1 MTTLKSKIDFFK
13 EAISFKF
20 STNLG
25 CLLFLTL
32 VGAIS
37 SAIAQ
42 ETKSNGESSDVFP
55 VPDTYKVEGIPPIK
69 KSEVEILFY
78 DTSAIRSNLIWD
90 ADRQNRKL
98 LVTDETNSVWLLD
111 TPMAQPVKLLDKI
124 VPQSLK
130 MRSGGEAFAYTTDYE
145 DEDNYQLY
153 VYDFKEKTPKK
164 VVVLTGKDE
173 SVDSFVWSKK
183 GDSLVYVRA
192 DYDTKTAKL
201 CRHDLQT
208 EKCFQTNFSGIWEV
222 MDTDENK
229 ILLKH
234 WKASSS
240 QHLYLFDP
248 QADKLTPID
257 EKGNSR
263 KAFFAAGDRVFW
275 TSEGNENCKKEP
287 CILSRDLKN
296 GAVSQLNLPENLLNL
311 NDVKISSE
319 GNHLVIQ
326 NSKDGIDALRV
337 FRLKNG
343 KIVKEIPPFI
353 SGSFVV
359 WNVRWLSD
367 TEIAYTLENIGKPA
381 SIQSFNFDSKKYTDW
396 TKERLPAQLAD
407 KVKSPEVI
415 RWKSFDGLEI
425 TGYTVRPKS
434 TTKKSPVMIYVHGGP
449 QILDKP
455 LFNTTDIRLAA
466 NLGITTIHTNIRGSS
481 GFGKEFMDA
490 DNKEKRG
497 DAVKDI
503 QTLLD
508 WIGKQPNLDANQIYL
523 RGVSYGGFVVLS
535 AALHEPSRIKGVI
548 AEYPLVS
555 IRGYLAQSW
564 IDEFAK
570 NEYGDPKDEDLM
582 KRLDALTPLNNTD
595 KWNLIP
601 LFITRG
607 KLDSRTSEK
616 DVIDLKTQ
624 LQNKNSE
631 VWFVY
636 STDGGHGFGGNY
648 VTAAMYQFLK
658 KQITKENSK

>member
-1 MTTLKSKIDFFK
+1 VW
-13 EAISFKF
+13 
-20 STNLG
+20 
-25 CLLFLTL
+25 LLLLTL
-32 VGAIS
+32 AGAVS
-37 SAIAQ
+37 VAVSQ
-42 ETKSNGESSDVFP
+42 ETQSGSNSDVFP
-55 VPDTYKVEGIPPIK
+55 VPDSYKTEGIPPIK
-69 KSEVEILFY
+69 KSEVDNLFY
-78 DTSAIRSNLIWD
+78 DASAVRSNLIWD
-90 ADRQNRKL
+90 ADKQNRRL
-98 LVTDETNSVWLLD
+98 LVTDETNSVWLLN
-111 TPMAQPVKLLDKI
+111 TPMSAPVKLLEKI

-130 MRSGGEAFAYTTDYE
+130 VRPGGEAFAYTTDHE

-153 VYDFKEKTPKK
+153 IYNFKEKTPKK

-183 GDSLVYVRA
+183 GDALFYVRA

-201 CRHDLQT
+201 CRNDLQK
-208 EKCFQTNFSGIWEV
+208 EKCFQTSFSGIWEV

-229 ILLKH
+229 ILLKY

-240 QHLYLFDP
+240 QHLYLLDT
-248 QADKLTPID
+248 QADKLAPID

-263 KAFFAAGDRVFW
+263 KAFFAGDRFFW
-275 TSEGNENCKKEP
+275 TSEGNENCQKEP
-287 CILSRDLKN
+287 CILSQDLKN
-296 GAVSQLNLPENLLNL
+296 GKISQLNLPENLLNL
-311 NDVKISSE
+311 NDVKISPE
-319 GNHLVIQ
+319 GNYVVIQ
-326 NSKDGIDALRV
+326 NSKDGIDVLRV

-343 KIVKEIPPFI
+343 KITKEIPPFI

-367 TEIAYTLENIGKPA
+367 NEIAYTLENIGKPA
-381 SIQSFNFDSKKYTDW
+381 SIQSFDFNTKKITDW

-415 RWKSFDGLEI
+415 RWKSFDQ
-425 TGYTVRPKS
+425 
-434 TTKKSPVMIYVHGGP
+434 KSPVLIYVHGGP

-466 NLGITTIHTNIRGSS
+466 NLRMATIHTNLRGSS
-481 GFGKEFMDA
+481 GFGKDFMDA
-490 DNKEKRG
+490 DNREKRG
-497 DAVKDI
+497 DAVKDV
-503 QTLLD
+503 QALLD
-508 WIGKQPNLDANQIYL
+508 WIGRQPDLDANQIYL

-535 AALHEPSRIKGVI
+535 TALQEASRIKGVI

-555 IRGYLAQSW
+555 VRGYLAQSW
-564 IDEFAK
+564 IDEFAR

-582 KRLDALTPLNNTD
+582 KRLDWLSPLNNTD
-595 KWNLIP
+595 RWNNIP

-616 DVIDLKTQ
+616 DVIDLKNQ

-658 KQITKENSK
+658 KQINKENPK

>member
-1 MTTLKSKIDFFK
+1 MTSLKSKTGSINQKF
-13 EAISFKF
+13 AFKF
-20 STNLG
+20 LTNLG

-32 VGAIS
+32 AVAVS
-37 SAIAQ
+37 VALSQEAQ
-42 ETKSNGESSDVFP
+42 NNGDVFA
-55 VPDTYKVEGIPPIK
+55 VPETYKVEGIPPIK
-69 KSEVEILFY
+69 KSEVENLFY
-78 DTSAIRSNLIWD
+78 DSSAIRSNLIWD
-90 ADRQNRKL
+90 ADKQNRRL
-98 LVTDETNSVWLLD
+98 LVTDATNSVWLLD
-111 TPMAQPVKLLDKI
+111 KPMSPPAKLLEKI

-130 MRSGGEAFAYTTDYE
+130 MRPGGEAFAYTTDHE

-164 VVVLTGKDE
+164 VVILTGKDE
-173 SVDSFVWSKK
+173 SVDSFVWSRN
-183 GDSLVYVRA
+183 GGSLVYIRA

-201 CRHDLQT
+201 CRNDFQT
-208 EKCFQTNFSGIWEV
+208 EKCFQTDLGGIWEV
-222 MDTDENK
+222 LDTNENK

-234 WKASSS
+234 WKSSSS
-240 QHLYLFDP
+240 QHLYLFDA
-248 QADKLTPID
+248 QTNKLTAID
-257 EKGNSR
+257 QKGNSR
-263 KAFFAAGDRVFW
+263 KAFFASERIFW

-287 CILSRDLKN
+287 CILSQDLKS

-311 NDVKISSE
+311 NDVKISPQ
-319 GNHLVIQ
+319 GNHIVVQ
-326 NSKDGIDALRV
+326 DSKDGVDVLRV
-337 FRLKNG
+337 FRLKDG
-343 KIVKEIPPFI
+343 KVAGEIPPFV

-381 SIQSFNFDSKKYTDW
+381 SIQSFDFKSKKYTDW
-396 TKERLPAQLAD
+396 TKERLPAQLSD
-407 KVKSPEVI
+407 KVKSPEII
-415 RWKSFDGLEI
+415 RWKSFDQKEI
-425 TGYTVRPKS
+425 TGYVVRPK
-434 TTKKSPVMIYVHGGP
+434 TTVKKSPVLIYIHGGP

-466 NLGITTIHTNIRGSS
+466 NLGMTTIHTNIRGSS

-490 DNKEKRG
+490 DNREKRG

-503 QTLLD
+503 QALLD
-508 WIGKQPNLDANQIYL
+508 WIVKQPDLDANQIYL
-523 RGVSYGGFVVLS
+523 RGVSYGGFVALS
-535 AALHEPSRIKGVI
+535 TALQEPLRIKGVI

-555 IRGYLAQSW
+555 VRGYLAQSW

-582 KRLDALTPLNNTD
+582 KRLDRLTPLNNTEQ
-595 KWNLIP
+595 WNNIP

-607 KLDSRTSEK
+607 KLDARTSEK
-616 DVIDLKTQ
+616 DVIDLKNQ

-636 STDGGHGFGGNY
+636 SNDGGHGFGGNY

-658 KQITKENSK
+658 KQITKENKK